1 MKHWYSD
8 NYTTICSWTAVIVGA
23 LIVLWGSLGTRYHQV
38 AIGLL
43 ASSIVLPAALPL
55 SDIVCNVVSV
65 VINSAGGDPKR

>member
-1 MKHWYSD
+1 MKHWYSG

-23 LIVLWGSLGTRYHQV
+23 LIVLWGSLGTRYPQV

-43 ASSIVLPAALPL
+43 ASSIVLPATLPL

-65 VINSAGGDPKR
+65 VINSAGSDPKR

>member
-43 ASSIVLPAALPL
+43 SIVNRAASNPAA
-55 SDIVCNVVSV
+55 I
-65 VINSAGGDPKR
+65 